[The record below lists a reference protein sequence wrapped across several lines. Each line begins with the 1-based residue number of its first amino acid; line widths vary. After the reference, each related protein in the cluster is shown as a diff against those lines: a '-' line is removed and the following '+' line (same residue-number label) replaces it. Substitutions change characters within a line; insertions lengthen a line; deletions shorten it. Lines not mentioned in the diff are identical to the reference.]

1 MSIAAKP
8 MLMTAP
14 NGGSYSKSALLSQQ
28 DSANKQTTLINVAGG
43 RRKRKNKNKNKSKNN
58 RNRHGGA
65 NNTVELVKMPY
76 TGPQVAA
83 GSQSAQS
90 LANQGTINSVN
101 NQRQGAY
108 DACIGQGSAC
118 TAAVTAKYSQTGG
131 KKRVHWGCM
140 SGGTK
145 KRTKKSKKSRKSKK
159 SKKSR
164 K

>member
-43 RRKRKNKNKNKSKNN
+43 RRKRKSKNN
-58 RNRHGGA
+58 RNRHGGS

-76 TGPQVAA
+76 IGPQVAA